1 MHFTGFAGAGWRRA
15 NTDIPHA
22 SCSHHAATNLRQAH
36 EMTKTLE
43 HMPRARSPIVP
54 FQGVDH
60 RQHGRHMLL
69 NSAKLRRQLMFAKL
83 RMSFDQNQ
91 GGCGTFVRSEF
102 PSEVRW
108 ESPAKVY
115 LC

>member
-1 MHFTGFAGAGWRRA
+1 
-15 NTDIPHA
+15 
-22 SCSHHAATNLRQAH
+22 
-36 EMTKTLE
+36 MTKTLE

-60 RQHGRHMLL
+60 RQYGRHILL

>member
-1 MHFTGFAGAGWRRA
+1 
-15 NTDIPHA
+15 
-22 SCSHHAATNLRQAH
+22 
-36 EMTKTLE
+36 MTKTLG
-43 HMPRARSPIVP
+43 HTPSARSPIVP
-54 FQGVDH
+54 LQVVDL
-60 RQHGRHMLL
+60 RQHRRHILL
-69 NSAKLRRQLMFAKL
+69 NSAKLRCRLMFAKL